1 MLRKL
6 FIDHPS
12 SVEETYLE
20 HMWFAVC
27 FASLLFA
34 AGAAALVHA
43 IIPGLCKTT
52 ASDLIRKM
60 YARIEYR
67 GVPVPAA
74 VPSE

>member
-12 SVEETYLE
+12 SVDETYLE
-20 HMWFAVC
+20 HMCFAVC
-27 FASLLFA
+27 FAGLLFA

-67 GVPVPAA
+67 GVPAPAA